1 MKPGAM
7 IVGCGLRL
15 GRPFAERMEV
25 VIRQAVLAALDES
38 GMSMEDI
45 DSVVTVA
52 GDTLDGLMVAS
63 GSEIAGS
70 YGRRYMNV
78 PSSAGHGLAAAATQ
92 IESQGAEN
100 VLLVGWGA
108 ATKYSG
114 FDPRRN
120 QADPFYTRPIGA
132 SPAVVAALQAHE
144 LGELSGLDETALQ
157 SYVREMSLRAWGQ
170 AAAPGA
176 NAAPG
181 WARTGFCDGVAAIV
195 LRPAG
200 AAGQGVLVRDFA
212 SVSRGYSPEDE
223 RLDPAGWVGEAV
235 SALSVTPARADAYV
249 IVEAAAPTP
258 IAEIRA
264 LSPLGFR
271 ETGQKK
277 FNPSGGGAVAHFGQ
291 ATALYRVAETSR
303 RLRAIGK
310 GAQGLVVD
318 LAGPLGQHVTAI
330 GLQAEVAR

>member
-7 IVGCGLRL
+7 IVGCGCRL
-15 GRPFAERMEV
+15 GQPFDDRMDV
-25 VIRQAVLAALDES
+25 VIRQAVLTALDES
-38 GMSMEDI
+38 GMSIQDI

-63 GSEIAGS
+63 GAEVAGS

-108 ATKYSG
+108 ATRYGG

-120 QADPFYTRPIGA
+120 QADPFHARPIGA
-132 SPAVVAALQAHE
+132 SPAVVAALQANE
-144 LGELSGLDETALQ
+144 LGVLSGLDETALRA
-157 SYVREMSLRAWGQ
+157 YVQEMSMRAWGK
-170 AAAPGA
+170 AAAAGA
-176 NAAPG
+176 SAVPD

-195 LRPAG
+195 LRPASD
-200 AAGQGVLVRDFA
+200 ARRGVRVRDFA
-212 SVSRGYSPEDE
+212 SVSRGYSPEDDS
-223 RLDPAGWVGEAV
+223 LDPAKWVGEAV
-235 SALSVTPARADAYV
+235 SALSGACARKDTYAV
-249 IVEAAAPTP
+249 VEAAAPTP

-264 LSPLGFR
+264 LSPFGFKSMA
-271 ETGQKK
+271 QKE
-277 FNPSGGGAVAHFGQ
+277 FNPSGGGAAAHFGQ
-291 ATALYRVAETSR
+291 ATALYGVAETSR
-303 RLRAIGK
+303 RLVAGGK

-318 LAGPLGQHVTAI
+318 LTGPLGQHVTAI
-330 GLQAEVAR
+330 SLQAEVAQ